1 MKYRFILALL
11 SLPGLANAA
20 VTYQMTT
27 QSFGRLAG
35 DPFSSDYVME
45 GDKIRINASD
55 GKTVFIFRDE
65 SIYVID
71 SVTRSAQVL
80 RHATLEESAR
90 QLNES
95 VKRLETLAANAAP
108 DRRAMSEQAAAMTKD
123 IEERQRRP
131 IARDY
136 RMTDRMSKSEER
148 ACHLWEEW
156 EQGAKRLELC
166 VVPAPAIPGGAD
178 VLVGMKS
185 LSPYLHGSVFADC
198 VEFGPVSG
206 WSGIEG
212 LEGVPVIVRE
222 FQRGQL
228 VRETRLTRFR
238 ADDVKASAFEVP
250 EGYPVQEGS
259 VRK

>member
-1 MKYRFILALL
+1 MDPEASILHNARAEFDQSLEAHVESMRRHPGPAVHFPKVHKSFGAQDRLVSGPDDSSVGGDYMKYRFILALL
-11 SLPGLANAA
+11 SLPGLANAG

-35 DPFSSDYVME
+35 GPFSSDYVME

-80 RHATLEESAR
+80 RHA
-90 QLNES
+90 
-95 VKRLETLAANAAP
+95 
-108 DRRAMSEQAAAMTKD
+108 
-123 IEERQRRP
+123 
-131 IARDY
+131 
-136 RMTDRMSKSEER
+136 
-148 ACHLWEEW
+148 
-156 EQGAKRLELC
+156 
-166 VVPAPAIPGGAD
+166 
-178 VLVGMKS
+178 
-185 LSPYLHGSVFADC
+185 
-198 VEFGPVSG
+198 
-206 WSGIEG
+206 
-212 LEGVPVIVRE
+212 GVPVIVRE

-250 EGYPVQEGS
+250 EGYPVQEGP

>member
-11 SLPGLANAA
+11 SLPALANAG

-27 QSFGRLAG
+27 QSFGRLG
-35 DPFSSDYVME
+35 GGPSSSDYVVQ

-71 SVTRSAQVL
+71 SVARSAQVL

-90 QLNES
+90 QLHES
-95 VKRLETLAANAAP
+95 VKRLEALAASAAP

-123 IEERQRRP
+123 IEERRRRQVT
-131 IARDY
+131 RDY
-136 RMTDRMSKSEER
+136 RMTDRMEKSEGR
-148 ACHLWEEW
+148 ACHMWEEW
-156 EQGAKRLELC
+156 EQDAKRLELC
-166 VVPAPAIPGGAD
+166 VVPAPAFPGGAD

-185 LSPYLHGSVFADC
+185 LSPYLHGSVFAVG

-212 LEGVPVIVRE
+212 LGGVPVIVRE
-222 FQRGQL
+222 FQGGQM
-228 VRETRLTRFR
+228 VHETRLTRFR
-238 ADDVKASAFEVP
+238 ADYVKASAFEVP
-250 EGYPVQEGS
+250 EGYPVQEGP
-259 VRK
+259 VLK